1 MNTREATARRA
12 LTIVGGVSLFAVI
25 VSLILGARGEQ
36 TLAAVFL
43 GISIAGV
50 AITIAAYRRY
60 TTLRSQRWQRE
71 LTDSEAKLNRA
82 FEEEEQRSSNK

>member
-1 MNTREATARRA
+1 MNKPEAAARRT

-25 VSLILGARGEQ
+25 VSIILGARGEQ

-43 GISIAGV
+43 GISIVGA
-50 AITIAAYRRY
+50 AITVAAYRRY

-71 LTDSEAKLNRA
+71 LTDSEEKLNRA
-82 FEEEEQRSSNK
+82 FEEEQRSSDP

>member
-1 MNTREATARRA
+1 MNKDEAAARRT

-25 VSLILGARGEQ
+25 VSIILGARGEQ

-43 GISIAGV
+43 GLSIVGA
-50 AITIAAYRRY
+50 AITVAAYRRY

-71 LTDSEAKLNRA
+71 LTDNEEKLNRA
-82 FEEEEQRSSNK
+82 FEEEEQRSPNK